1 MKKTRANNKDYIH
14 VKDNIYSL
22 EPRYRKV
29 RDEKYLKKEY
39 KGEYVDVT
47 YEQLIDYC
55 NKLNEITKMLKR
67 TNSEYER
74 IIVILTPVAVY
85 GAIRFLDEILSLF

>member
-1 MKKTRANNKDYIH
+1 MPDNKNYIH
-14 VKDNIYSL
+14 IKDNIYSL

-39 KGEYVDVT
+39 KGEYVAVT

-55 NKLNEITKMLKR
+55 NKLNEITKMLEKE
-67 TNSEYER
+67 NSVYER
-74 IIVILTPVAVY
+74 IFVILAPVAVY
-85 GAIRFLDEILSLF
+85 GAIRFLNVILSLF

>member
-1 MKKTRANNKDYIH
+1 MPDNKNYIH

-29 RDEKYLKKEY
+29 WDEKYLKKEY
-39 KGEYVDVT
+39 EGEYVAVT
-47 YEQLIDYC
+47 YEELIDYC

-67 TNSEYER
+67 INSEYKR

-85 GAIRFLDEILSLF
+85 GAVRFLDEILSLF

>member
-1 MKKTRANNKDYIH
+1 MPDNKNYIH
-14 VKDNIYSL
+14 IKDNVYSL

-39 KGEYVDVT
+39 KGEYVAVT

-55 NKLNEITKMLKR
+55 NKLNEIIKIQERK
-67 TNSEYER
+67 NSVYER
-74 IIVILTPVAVY
+74 FFLICIPLATY
-85 GAIRFLDEILSLF
+85 GAIRFLNVILSLF